1 MWNDE
6 DNNPYGESF
15 ERRDS
20 FSSANPSSPIT
31 RDYPRYDAPQTPSS
45 NDDAPPHV
53 GLARHSSDLDT
64 DDDDDDHAHGE
75 LVPRRKPG
83 GYDSRV
89 EQMLY
94 ENPELPILIID
105 AGKSQE
111 SGGRYIV
118 YTIKTGELV
127 VRRRYSEFA
136 SLRDALTRLHPTLI
150 IPPIPE
156 KHTVADYAAN
166 PANAKQDQQIIDLRK
181 RMLAVFLNR
190 CRRMDQVRTDG
201 VWWRFL
207 DPNSSWNE
215 VLHSHPVA
223 SVPKSIMKAPPLD
236 TANPTP
242 AHGYLPVPANSAKLR
257 TSSES
262 RPSLDAGGPAEAFA
276 RFPPDQ
282 NNLSEQELDPYF
294 LAFESSIKELEN
306 LLVGPIEK
314 VNRRT
319 LNHLSSLASDLS
331 ELGARYNAFALSEP
345 APSLAPAIERIGQ
358 AADSSYI
365 ATEELS
371 SSLGASFAEP
381 MRENA
386 QFAGVVRNVL
396 RYRVLKRVQQD
407 MTTDELNKKRAL
419 LDQLER
425 SEAEAR
431 RIDQYLSS
439 SQQIAPPRRST
450 SQREPP
456 NQHRRDGS
464 NEDTA
469 SIDSD
474 FPPTHG
480 DLSSAPSAKIGA
492 PERTGGSPGHKK
504 AVSGNSITSKI
515 FGPIRHAVQGVV
527 DVDPERTRRDLIG
540 KTRESITQLEQAQ
553 VASVQDVKDASAS
566 VLKDLR
572 RFQREKEDDLKRY
585 MLAYAKSQIEWAR
598 KNKETWEEAK
608 AEASASLVSDPNE
621 RAAPK
626 PTPVKHC
633 TIHHIM
639 DPDAQPIQDIAKPG
653 IRADGP
659 LAKILR
665 EEVAS
670 LLNRNQLGFPGA
682 QPVSFARHHLDELR
696 RVDYYVCE
704 KSDGIR
710 YLLYLT
716 TDENGAETHYLIDRK
731 NDYWWI
737 HQRNLHFPLP
747 ADRSDF
753 HKGTLVDGE
762 LVLDAMPDGRKEPKF
777 LVFDLLALDGKA
789 DLLAKPLDK
798 RLGYFKEHV
807 MKPYKK
813 LFQEFPAEAQ
823 FQAFQVEMK
832 EMQFSYGI
840 QMMFRDVIPNLRHE
854 NDGLIFT
861 CRASSYQFG
870 TDPHIL
876 KWKPPHDNTID
887 FRLRLEFPT
896 VEPTEEERAG
906 EDGTTEPFVDY
917 DSVPT
922 ARLLVFDG
930 KDKPPQVFK
939 EPLYLT
945 EAEWEELKSLGDPL
959 QDRVVECCLD
969 DEKRWRLYRFRDD
982 KNEANHS
989 STVYS
994 VLDSIRDGVSEE
1006 DLLRASPA
1014 IKDSWKLRQQ
1024 QHR

>member
-6 DNNPYGESF
+6 DNNPYGGGYD
-15 ERRDS
+15 RRDS
-20 FSSANPSSPIT
+20 FTSSSAQASSPT
-31 RDYPRYDAPQTPSS
+31 SRDYTDDDDIPQ
-45 NDDAPPHV
+45 PPNYV
-53 GLARHSSDLDT
+53 RRSSDLDT
-64 DDDDDDHAHGE
+64 DDENDDQAHGE
-75 LVPRRKPG
+75 LIPRRKPG

-94 ENPELPILIID
+94 ENPELPILITD
-105 AGKSQE
+105 AGKSTE
-111 SGGRYIV
+111 NGGRYIV
-118 YTIKTGELV
+118 YTIKTGELL

-136 SLRDALTRLHPTLI
+136 TLRDALIRLHPTLI

-156 KHTVADYAAN
+156 KHTMADYAAN
-166 PANAKQDQQIIDLRK
+166 PTNAKQDQQIIDLRK

-190 CRRMDQVRTDG
+190 CRRMEQVRTDG

-223 SVPKSIMKAPPLD
+223 SIPKSILKAPPLD

-242 AHGYLPVPANSAKLR
+242 GHNFLPVPASSSKLKTSANANMDTLGSGAP
-257 TSSES
+257 T
-262 RPSLDAGGPAEAFA
+262 LA
-276 RFPPDQ
+276 RFPPDSSS
-282 NNLSEQELDPYF
+282 LSEQELDVYF
-294 LAFESSIKELEN
+294 TAFESSIKELETQ
-306 LLVGPIEK
+306 LTGPLEK

-319 LNHLSSLASDLS
+319 LNHLSALASDLS

-407 MTTDELNKKRAL
+407 MTTEELNKKRAL
-419 LDQLER
+419 LEQLER

-439 SQQIAPPRRST
+439 SQQIPPPRRST
-450 SQREPP
+450 SSRETP

-464 NEDTA
+464 GEDTA

-480 DLSSAPSAKIGA
+480 DFSSAPSAKIGA
-492 PERTGGSPGHKK
+492 PERTAASPGHKK
-504 AVSGNSITSKI
+504 AASGGNSITGRI

-540 KTRESITQLEQAQ
+540 KTRESIQQLELAQ
-553 VASVQDVKDASAS
+553 VAAAQDVKDASAS
-566 VLKDLR
+566 VLKDLK

-585 MLAYAKSQIEWAR
+585 MLAYAKSQIEWAK

-608 AEASASLVSDPNE
+608 AESHPIRDI
-621 RAAPK
+621 AAP
-626 PTPVKHC
+626 
-633 TIHHIM
+633 
-639 DPDAQPIQDIAKPG
+639 G
-653 IRADGP
+653 IKAEPQLARA
-659 LAKILR
+659 LR
-665 EEVAS
+665 QEVAN
-670 LLNRNQLGFPGA
+670 LLGRSSIGFPGA
-682 QPVSFARHHLDELR
+682 QPVSFSRQHLDELMR
-696 RVDYYVCE
+696 EDYFVCE

-716 TDENGAETHYLIDRK
+716 QDEHGNESHYLIDRK
-731 NDYWWI
+731 NDYWWL

-747 ADRSDF
+747 GNPSGF
-753 HKGTLVDGE
+753 HINTVIDGE
-762 LVLDAMPDGRKEPKF
+762 LVMERRPDGRTEPKF
-777 LVFDLLALDGKA
+777 LVFDLLVLDGKTDILSRA
-789 DLLAKPLDK
+789 FFK
-798 RLGYFKEHV
+798 RLGYFQETV

-813 LFQEFPAEAQ
+813 LFQEYPQELE
-823 FQAFQVEMK
+823 FQAFRVEMK
-832 EMQFSYGI
+832 DMQFAYG
-840 QMMFRDVIPNLRHE
+840 MVKMFHE
-854 NDGLIFT
+854 ILPRLKHDNDGLIFT
-861 CRASSYQFG
+861 CRNTPYVFG
-870 TDPHIL
+870 TDQHIL

-887 FRLRLEFPT
+887 FRLRLIFPT
-896 VEPTEEERAG
+896 VEPDEDDRAEG
-906 EDGTTEPFVDY
+906 ITEPYVDY
-917 DSVPT
+917 ESIPE
-922 ARLLVFDG
+922 ARLMIFTGSQSGQPGYSQFSD
-930 KDKPPQVFK
+930 
-939 EPLYLT
+939 PLYLT
-945 EAEWEELKSLGDPL
+945 EEEWEKMKAMGDPL

-969 DEKRWRLYRFRDD
+969 SEKRWRLYRFRDD
-982 KNEANHS
+982 KSEANHV
-989 STVYS
+989 STVNS
-994 VLDSIRDGVSEE
+994 VLDSIRDGVAEA
-1006 DLLRASPA
+1006 DLLKAA
-1014 IKDSWKLRQQ
+1014 DHIKVNWKRREQQ
-1024 QHR
+1024 QSQGGH